1 MEWKDRIARLFRRK
15 PEWEREHRRTL
26 IARHAENLLRER
38 DISNV
43 TDLVRRHRKSD
54 LTIAGIGLT
63 INTATSRFLRTP
75 EDAAGKDMLEL
86 MDALRRTS
94 FAKKIGRR
102 LADVPADTA
111 HSLHGLLSMHTF
123 LLDAYLEQHP
133 DSKLRQPP
141 MAEVQAAAHIIDRQF
156 RAETFRELRHLTE
169 TSGRYTPSCYVAR
182 LYDWDSDMGRLQEMR
197 GRLDGPACSEEP
209 QQVQQLRERIWKT
222 ENRMVREAE
231 RILESDPEIPLRQT
245 YIEKLDA
252 ELQTLGWLARFPE
265 KIDSPYTNRQL
276 LDKYG
281 IELDIPREEQ
291 SRQVETAFRE
301 LDARLVR
308 MTGRQSYADDL
319 FESLRQKGPKP
330 EKHISGVRQKEI
342 NSARKEQTGQP
353 ASGRRIKR

>member
-1 MEWKDRIARLFRRK
+1 
-15 PEWEREHRRTL
+15 
-26 IARHAENLLRER
+26 
-38 DISNV
+38 
-43 TDLVRRHRKSD
+43 
-54 LTIAGIGLT
+54 
-63 INTATSRFLRTP
+63 
-75 EDAAGKDMLEL
+75 MLEL
-86 MDALRRTS
+86 MEALRRTPL
-94 FAKKIGRR
+94 AKKIGRR

-111 HSLHGLLSMHTF
+111 HSLHGLLAMHTF

-141 MAEVQAAAHIIDRQF
+141 MDEVQAAAHIINRQF

-169 TSGRYTPSCYVAR
+169 TSGRYMPSCYVVR
-182 LYDWDSDMGRLQEMR
+182 LYDWDTDMGRLQEMR
-197 GRLDGPACSEEP
+197 GRLDGPACPDDP
-209 QQVQQLRERIWKT
+209 QQVQQLRERIWKA

-231 RILESDPEIPLRQT
+231 RILESDPEISLRQT

-265 KIDSPYTNRQL
+265 RIDDNRINRQL
-276 LDKYG
+276 LDKYRILPG
-281 IELDIPREEQ
+281 ISPAEQ
-291 SRQVETAFRE
+291 YGQVEKAFRE

-353 ASGRRIKR
+353 ASGRRIKQ

>member
-1 MEWKDRIARLFRRK
+1 MEWKDRIARLFRRT
-15 PEWEREHRRTL
+15 PDWEREHRRTL
-26 IARHAENLLRER
+26 IVRHAENLLRER
-38 DISNV
+38 DINSV

-63 INTATSRFLRTP
+63 MNTATSRFLRTP

-86 MDALRRTS
+86 MDALRRTP

-111 HSLHGLLSMHTF
+111 HSLHGVFAMHTF

-141 MAEVQAAAHIIDRQF
+141 MDEVQAAAHIIDRQF
-156 RAETFRELRHLTE
+156 RAETFRELRHLAE
-169 TSGRYTPSCYVAR
+169 TRGRYMPSCYVVR
-182 LYDWDSDMGRLQEMR
+182 LYDWDADMGRLQKMR
-197 GRLDGPACSEEP
+197 GRLDGPACPEAP
-209 QQVQQLRERIWKT
+209 QQVQQLRKRIWKA

-231 RILESDPEIPLRQT
+231 RILESDPEISLRQT

-265 KIDSPYTNRQL
+265 RIDDSRINRQL
-276 LDKYG
+276 LDKYS
-281 IELDIPREEQ
+281 IESGIPREDQ
-291 SRQVETAFRE
+291 SRQIEKAFRE

-308 MTGRQSYADDL
+308 ITGRQPYADDL

-342 NSARKEQTGQP
+342 NSAREEQTEQP

>member
-1 MEWKDRIARLFRRK
+1 
-15 PEWEREHRRTL
+15 
-26 IARHAENLLRER
+26 
-38 DISNV
+38 
-43 TDLVRRHRKSD
+43 
-54 LTIAGIGLT
+54 
-63 INTATSRFLRTP
+63 
-75 EDAAGKDMLEL
+75 MLEL
-86 MDALRRTS
+86 MEALRRTPL
-94 FAKKIGRR
+94 AKKIGRH

-111 HSLHGLLSMHTF
+111 HSLHGLLAMHTF

-141 MAEVQAAAHIIDRQF
+141 MDEVQAAAHIINRQF
-156 RAETFRELRHLTE
+156 RAETFRELRHLAE
-169 TSGRYTPSCYVAR
+169 TSGRYMPSCYVVR
-182 LYDWDSDMGRLQEMR
+182 LYDWDTDMGRLQEMR
-197 GRLDGPACSEEP
+197 GRLDGPACPDDP
-209 QQVQQLRERIWKT
+209 QQVQQLRERIWKA

-231 RILESDPEIPLRQT
+231 RILEGDPEISLRQT

-265 KIDSPYTNRQL
+265 RIDDSRINRQL
-276 LDKYG
+276 LDKYRILPG
-281 IELDIPREEQ
+281 ISPAEQ
-291 SRQVETAFRE
+291 YGQVEKAFRE

>member
-1 MEWKDRIARLFRRK
+1 MEWKDRIARLFRRT
-15 PEWEREHRRTL
+15 PDWEREHRRTL
-26 IARHAENLLRER
+26 IVRHAENLLRER
-38 DISNV
+38 DINSV

-54 LTIAGIGLT
+54 LTIAGIRLT
-63 INTATSRFLRTP
+63 MNTATSRFLRTP

-86 MDALRRTS
+86 MDALRRTP

-111 HSLHGLLSMHTF
+111 HSLHGVFAMHTF

-141 MAEVQAAAHIIDRQF
+141 MDEVQAAAHIIDRQF
-156 RAETFRELRHLTE
+156 RAETFRELRHLAE
-169 TSGRYTPSCYVAR
+169 TRGRYMPSCYVVR
-182 LYDWDSDMGRLQEMR
+182 LYDWDADMGRLQKMR
-197 GRLDGPACSEEP
+197 GRLDGPACPEAP
-209 QQVQQLRERIWKT
+209 QQVQQLRKRIWKA

-231 RILESDPEIPLRQT
+231 RILESDPEISLRQT

-265 KIDSPYTNRQL
+265 RIDDSRINRQL
-276 LDKYG
+276 LDKYRILPG
-281 IELDIPREEQ
+281 ISPAEQ
-291 SRQVETAFRE
+291 YGQVEKAFRE

>member
-38 DISNV
+38 DIRSM

-63 INTATSRFLRTP
+63 MNTATSRFLRTP

-86 MDALRRTS
+86 MDALRRTP

-111 HSLHGLLSMHTF
+111 HSLHGLLAMHTF

-133 DSKLRQPP
+133 DSKLRQPKID
-141 MAEVQAAAHIIDRQF
+141 EVQAAAHIVDRQF
-156 RAETFRELRHLTE
+156 RAETFRELRHLAE
-169 TSGRYTPSCYVAR
+169 TSGRYMPSCYVVR
-182 LYDWDSDMGRLQEMR
+182 LYDWDADMERLQEMR
-197 GRLDGPACSEEP
+197 GRLDGPACPEEP
-209 QQVQQLRERIWKT
+209 QQVQQLREWIWKA
-222 ENRMVREAE
+222 ENRMVRKAE

-265 KIDSPYTNRQL
+265 RIDDSRINRQL
-276 LDKYG
+276 LDKYRILPG
-281 IELDIPREEQ
+281 ISPAEQ
-291 SRQVETAFRE
+291 YGQVEKAFRE

-319 FESLRQKGPKP
+319 FESLRQKEAKQ
-330 EKHISGVRQKEI
+330 EKHASGVRQKEI

>member
-1 MEWKDRIARLFRRK
+1 MEWKDRIARLFRRT
-15 PEWEREHRRTL
+15 PDWEREHRRTL
-26 IARHAENLLRER
+26 IVRHAENLLRER
-38 DISNV
+38 DINSV

-54 LTIAGIGLT
+54 LTIAGIRLT
-63 INTATSRFLRTP
+63 MNTETSRFLRTP
-75 EDAAGKDMLEL
+75 EDAAGKDVLAL
-86 MDALRRTS
+86 MEALRRTP

-111 HSLHGLLSMHTF
+111 HSLHGLLAMHTF

-133 DSKLRQPP
+133 DSKLPQPL
-141 MAEVQAAAHIIDRQF
+141 MGEVQAAAHIIDRQF
-156 RAETFRELRHLTE
+156 RAETFRELRHLAE

-182 LYDWDSDMGRLQEMR
+182 LYDWDADMGQLQEMR
-197 GRLDGPACSEEP
+197 GRLDSPACPDDP
-209 QQVQQLRERIWKT
+209 QQVQQLRERIWKA

-265 KIDSPYTNRQL
+265 RIDDSRINRQL
-276 LDKYG
+276 LDKYRILPG
-281 IELDIPREEQ
+281 ISPAEQ
-291 SRQVETAFRE
+291 YGQVEKAFRE

>member
-15 PEWEREHRRTL
+15 PDWEREHRSTL

-63 INTATSRFLRTP
+63 MNTATSCFLRTP
-75 EDAAGKDMLEL
+75 EDAAGEDVLAL
-86 MDALRRTS
+86 MEALRGTP
-94 FAKKIGRR
+94 FAKKIGCR
-102 LADVPADTA
+102 LADVPANTA
-111 HSLHGLLSMHTF
+111 HSLHGLLAMHTF

-133 DSKLRQPP
+133 DSGLRQPP
-141 MAEVQAAAHIIDRQF
+141 MDELQAAAHIIDRQF
-156 RAETFRELRHLTE
+156 RAETFRELRHLAE
-169 TSGRYTPSCYVAR
+169 TRGRYIPSCYVAR
-182 LYDWDSDMGRLQEMR
+182 LYDWDADMERLQEMR
-197 GRLDGPACSEEP
+197 GRLNGPACPEAP
-209 QQVQQLRERIWKT
+209 QQVQQLRKRIWKA

-231 RILESDPEIPLRQT
+231 RILESDPEISLRQT

-265 KIDSPYTNRQL
+265 RIDDSRINRQL
-276 LDKYG
+276 LDKYRILPG
-281 IELDIPREEQ
+281 ISPAEQ
-291 SRQVETAFRE
+291 YGQVEKAFRE
-301 LDARLVR
+301 LDERLVR
-308 MTGRQSYADDL
+308 MTGRQPYADNL

-342 NSARKEQTGQP
+342 DSTRKEQPEQSATGW
-353 ASGRRIKR
+353 RIKR